1 VAEKAVGATAKTTTK
16 STAKAATKKVAKAA
30 TKKVANATAKAAAKQ
45 VAKATTKKAATAVK
59 AVSKTRAASKR
70 KTFTT
75 PKAGPPVRISVVVP
89 TCNRAARMMRLIDA
103 LAAQNIGEPF
113 EVVVVDDVSKDDT
126 LSRLRAAAHQL
137 PFSLVIVESAVN
149 TGPAGARNRG
159 WRKANGELIAFVDD
173 DCVPDP
179 GWLKAIADGLDGADI
194 AIGRTRPPNDQLHLI
209 GPFSS
214 YLDIGHNRTYSTCN
228 IGYRRSLLDEMDGF
242 DEVNFRYPNG
252 EDTDLGL
259 RAVKAGYRDAFAP
272 DAVIWHDVGH
282 SSFKA
287 HFDRIE
293 RLDGLVA
300 LASLHPEAREIM
312 ECGYFLRSVDKAV
325 FISWAAILGLLLR
338 PRLASTRL
346 FATLAA
352 VLYVWQYRKWHYKAR
367 SAAELVTSIPQGFV
381 ADSWATMVMIRSSV
395 RYRTVL
401 L

>member
-1 VAEKAVGATAKTTTK
+1 
-16 STAKAATKKVAKAA
+16 
-30 TKKVANATAKAAAKQ
+30 
-45 VAKATTKKAATAVK
+45 
-59 AVSKTRAASKR
+59 
-70 KTFTT
+70 
-75 PKAGPPVRISVVVP
+75 
-89 TCNRAARMMRLIDA
+89 
-103 LAAQNIGEPF
+103 
-113 EVVVVDDVSKDDT
+113 
-126 LSRLRAAAHQL
+126 
-137 PFSLVIVESAVN
+137 
-149 TGPAGARNRG
+149 
-159 WRKANGELIAFVDD
+159 
-173 DCVPDP
+173 
-179 GWLKAIADGLDGADI
+179 
-194 AIGRTRPPNDQLHLI
+194 
-209 GPFSS
+209 
-214 YLDIGHNRTYSTCN
+214 
-228 IGYRRSLLDEMDGF
+228 MDGF

-346 FATLAA
+346 FAALAA